1 MKRGVEATEAKTR
14 QQLAKEFVD
23 TWTQP
28 DKGKEDAD
36 RQTLALCQI
45 GLMSRIYKMI
55 NLRLLSDLSSFLVI

>member
-28 DKGKEDAD
+28 DKGQEDA
-36 RQTLALCQI
+36 RVSNILERFIA
-45 GLMSRIYKMI
+45 
-55 NLRLLSDLSSFLVI
+55 SSVWNR